1 MGIVGED
8 MNVSHNIKE
17 PEKLMIQPERVKRKT
32 LGMNEYT
39 DNEGLE
45 CFEEL
50 LKMSAINMI
59 WVNWSDEDEIV
70 RVILRNFFDNLFT
83 GTLAVNYNVLFIV
96 VSWDR
101 LGLQILIISFTSWT
115 SLEFT
120 IF

>member
-45 CFEEL
+45 FFEEL
-50 LKMSAINMI
+50 LKRSAINMI
-59 WVNWSDEDEIV
+59 
-70 RVILRNFFDNLFT
+70 
-83 GTLAVNYNVLFIV
+83 
-96 VSWDR
+96 
-101 LGLQILIISFTSWT
+101 
-115 SLEFT
+115 
-120 IF
+120 